1 MLDKGVMIFWRTV
14 LLGLLSF
21 SILTHLSTTATL
33 NNLKTD
39 TKKVRVNNVE
49 IYYREFG
56 RSDAPAIVFLH
67 GFGGSSYDWKYI
79 FTELKNKYR
88 CIAIDIPPFGLSEKA
103 KNFDYSDMSIVQTI
117 MGVLDILKVKKFTLV
132 GHSMGGYLSIVIS
145 AIYPQRIEKLVLFD
159 AAYNVPSNRAD
170 VGDSS
175 RLQDVSGQSFLD
187 DDKNLKLFQFLLDIG
202 IKTYP
207 AFKFVYR
214 NALSEGELFDSE
226 HFDYLFA
233 QNYFLPAEILIKF
246 SQDKMKQTPL
256 EINLDK
262 IYAKTLIIYG
272 EKDNITPP
280 SIGEYLSKNIKNST
294 FIVIPG
300 EGHMPLSNTLAIDEL
315 VKFLSK

>member
-1 MLDKGVMIFWRTV
+1 MFDKGVMIFWRTV

-21 SILTHLSTTATL
+21 SILTHLSTTAVL

-39 TKKVRVNNVE
+39 TNKVRINNVE

-56 RSDAPAIVFLH
+56 KNDAPAIVFLH

-79 FTELKNKYR
+79 LTSLENNYR

-103 KNFDYSDMSIVQTI
+103 KNFDYSDLSIIQTI
-117 MGVLDILKVKKFTLV
+117 MGVLDTLKVEKFTLV
-132 GHSMGGYLSIVIS
+132 GHSMGGYLSIAIS
-145 AIYPQRIEKLVLFD
+145 VLYPERVERLVLFD
-159 AAYNVPSNRAD
+159 AAYSVPSNRAD
-170 VGDSS
+170 VDDSS
-175 RLQDVSGQSFLD
+175 RLQNASGQSFLD
-187 DDKNLKLFQFLLDIG
+187 EDKNLKFFQLLLDIG

-214 NALSEGELFDSE
+214 NTLSEGELFDSE

-246 SQDKMKQTPL
+246 SQDKVKQTPL

-294 FIVIPG
+294 FILIPG
-300 EGHMPLSNTLAIDEL
+300 EGHMPLSNTLAIEEL
-315 VKFLSK
+315 IKFLSE